1 VVKKAYTHAAPVL
14 SFLADKTGGK
24 AMTEEDRDSFSLTP
38 DGPTIG
44 GPDAAE
50 EGMEIYQ
57 ASTWRRRKSYYALW
71 AVAVAVLGLLV
82 WQFVENTRTLIYIL
96 FAGLVSFGS
105 AMIYLS
111 RGLRKYNQRLINPD
125 RTGQKPMVLAV
136 IVIVAI
142 VVGIPALVLWL
153 YTKISVPS

>member
-1 VVKKAYTHAAPVL
+1 VVKKAYTDAGAVL
-14 SFLADKTGGK
+14 SFLADKTGGV

-44 GPDAAE
+44 GPDAAD
-50 EGMEIYQ
+50 EGMEIYKEN
-57 ASTWRRRKSYYALW
+57 TWRARKSYYALW
-71 AVAVAVLGLLV
+71 AVAVAVLGLVV

-105 AMIYLS
+105 AMLYLS
-111 RGLRKYNQRLINPD
+111 RGLRKYNQRLIDPD

-142 VVGIPALVLWL
+142 VVGIPALVIWL